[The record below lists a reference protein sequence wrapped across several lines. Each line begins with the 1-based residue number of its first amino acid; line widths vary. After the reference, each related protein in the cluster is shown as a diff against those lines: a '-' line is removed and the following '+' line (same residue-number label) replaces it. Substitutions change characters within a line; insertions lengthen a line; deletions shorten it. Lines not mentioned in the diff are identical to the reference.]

1 MNGKGEWG
9 INLVPR
15 LKVDDESEYRRVKM
29 TDKTNKKDR
38 DNTNETD
45 TDRDQF
51 NNQLSQRKRAK
62 RDMQNHES
70 KDQIN
75 VSLGLN
81 KAKGNSLRVSNTIA
95 ESIKHDTIR
104 RQIPS
109 STDMEPERAKMNLSS
124 QKANQEC
131 QALITPRNSLQK
143 RPSKAEK
150 TPNLTSNDLR

>member
-1 MNGKGEWG
+1 M
-9 INLVPR
+9 VPN

-29 TDKTNKKDR
+29 TDKTNKRHRYNTNVTDKDR
-38 DNTNETD
+38 N
-45 TDRDQF
+45 QF
-51 NNQLSQRKRAK
+51 NIQLGQRKRAK
-62 RDMQNHES
+62 RDMQNQES

-95 ESIKHDTIR
+95 ESIKHDATR

-109 STDMEPERAKMNLSS
+109 STEMEPERTQINLSA

-131 QALITPRNSLQK
+131 QILITPQKSLLK
-143 RPSKAEK
+143 RPSEAGK
-150 TPNLTSNDLR
+150 TTSVTSDDPR

>member
-1 MNGKGEWG
+1 
-9 INLVPR
+9 
-15 LKVDDESEYRRVKM
+15 M
-29 TDKTNKKDR
+29 TEKTNKRDR
-38 DNTNETD
+38 HNTNETD
-45 TDRDQF
+45 TDRDGF

-62 RDMQNHES
+62 RNMQNQEN

-109 STDMEPERAKMNLSS
+109 STEMEPERAKMNLSS
-124 QKANQEC
+124 QKANEC
-131 QALITPRNSLQK
+131 QILITPQKSPVK
-143 RPSKAEK
+143 RPSEAGK
-150 TPNLTSNDLR
+150 TSSPTSDDPR